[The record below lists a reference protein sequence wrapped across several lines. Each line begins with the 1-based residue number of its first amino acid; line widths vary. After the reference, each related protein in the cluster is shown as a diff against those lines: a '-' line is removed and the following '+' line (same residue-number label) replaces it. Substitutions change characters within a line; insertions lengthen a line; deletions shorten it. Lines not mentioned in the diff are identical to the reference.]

1 MTPDQFIAELT
12 AVFKLD
18 APNPE
23 DFLRVLRRELND
35 YTGHQLAKGCDEIR
49 RTRRFRNFPTIAE
62 TLDAVKSHPREPF
75 VNNIITL
82 ARSAADSAPI
92 LRWAER
98 FLADFNRASEAE
110 RQVMER
116 QYPGRAEA
124 SRNVVKAWNPI
135 NRQANRTPEEKAA
148 LIRNLTGRLP

>member
-35 YTGHQLAKGCDEIR
+35 YTGYQLAKGCDEIR

-62 TLDAVKSHPREPF
+62 TLDAVRSHPREPYQS
-75 VNNIITL
+75 NIVTL

-98 FLADFNRASEAE
+98 YLADFNRAPEAA
-110 RQVMER
+110 RKDMER
-116 QYPGRAEA
+116 RYPGRAESA
-124 SRNVVKAWNPI
+124 RAVVKAWSPMNKP
-135 NRQANRTPEEKAA
+135 ANRTPEEKAD
-148 LIRNLTGRLP
+148 LIRQLTGRLP